1 MRKIIAT
8 LLLLGFLSPA
18 WGATQDSTSSE
29 TPKPE
34 HGIATVYAMKFVGR
48 RTADG
53 EQLDR
58 AHLTAAHRTL
68 PFGTVVEVTN
78 RANGRKT
85 IVRINDR
92 GPYRRRAVID
102 LSPAAAAALGLT
114 RHGSAPV
121 LLKIAKLAAEG

>member
-18 WGATQDSTSSE
+18 WAATQDSPS
-29 TPKPE
+29 E

-58 AHLTAAHRTL
+58 VHLTAAHRTL

-78 RANGRKT
+78 RANGRKA

-92 GPYRRRAVID
+92 GPHRRHAVID
-102 LSPAAAAALGLT
+102 LSPAAAAVLGLG
-114 RHGSAPV
+114 RRGSAPV
-121 LLKIAKLAAEG
+121 VLQIAQQP

>member
-8 LLLLGFLSPA
+8 LLLLGLLSPGWA
-18 WGATQDSTSSE
+18 AAQDSSS
-29 TPKPE
+29 E

-53 EQLDR
+53 EHLDR
-58 AHLTAAHRTL
+58 VHLTAAHRTL
-68 PFGTVVEVTN
+68 PFGTMVEVIN
-78 RANGRKT
+78 RHNGRKT
-85 IVRINDR
+85 VVRINDR

-102 LSPAAAAALGLT
+102 LSPAAAAALGLG

-121 LLKIAKLAAEG
+121 LLRVAQIQVAAP

>member
-18 WGATQDSTSSE
+18 WAATQGSS
-29 TPKPE
+29 PE
-34 HGIATVYAMKFVGR
+34 RGIATVYAMKFVGR

-85 IVRINDR
+85 TVRINDR
-92 GPYRRRAVID
+92 GPYHRRAVID
-102 LSPAAAAALGLT
+102 LSPAAAAALGLG
-114 RHGSAPV
+114 RKSRQRAGR
-121 LLKIAKLAAEG
+121 AADRAAQP